1 MIGARMKKIAK
12 FFALPASERALL
24 FQALTAIVAM
34 RAGVWTL
41 PFARARRLA
50 DAMSHPMR
58 ADSPGDRRSTCA
70 CPSPEKIA
78 WAVATASRAV
88 PSGGNCLVRALAT
101 GIVLKRYRYPSELKI
116 GVMKPVDGHFGA
128 HAWLESG
135 GIVVIGDFEI
145 NRYAPLGGPDSVGR

>member
-12 FFALPASERALL
+12 FFALPASDRVLL
-24 FQALTAIVAM
+24 FQALMAIAAM
-34 RAGVWTL
+34 RVGVWTL
-41 PFARARRLA
+41 PFARTRRLA

-58 ADSPGDRRSTCA
+58 AHSSGGRRSTGA
-70 CPSPEKIA
+70 RPSPEKIA

-116 GVMKPVDGHFGA
+116 GVKKPVDGHFGA

-135 GIVVIGDFEI
+135 GNVVIGDFELD
-145 NRYAPLGGPDSVGR
+145 RYVPLGGPESVGR

>member
-1 MIGARMKKIAK
+1 MKKIVK
-12 FFALPASERALL
+12 FFALPAPDRALL
-24 FQALTAIVAM
+24 FQALAAILAM

-41 PFARARRLA
+41 PFARTRRLA

-58 ADSPGDRRSTCA
+58 ADSSGVR
-70 CPSPEKIA
+70 PSPEKIA

-116 GVMKPVDGHFGA
+116 GVKKPLDGHFGA

-135 GIVVIGDFEI
+135 GIVVIGDFELD
-145 NRYAPLGGPDSVGR
+145 RYVPLGGPDSVGR

>member
-1 MIGARMKKIAK
+1 MTGARMKKIAK
-12 FFALPASERALL
+12 FFALPASDRALL
-24 FQALTAIVAM
+24 LQALTAIVAM

-50 DAMSHPMR
+50 DAISHPMR
-58 ADSPGDRRSTCA
+58 ANSTCA
-70 CPSPEKIA
+70 RPSPEKIA

-116 GVMKPVDGHFGA
+116 GVMNPVDGHFGA

-135 GIVVIGDFEI
+135 GIVVIGDFELD
-145 NRYAPLGGPDSVGR
+145 RYVPLGGPDSVGR

>member
-1 MIGARMKKIAK
+1 MIGDRMKKIAK
-12 FFALPASERALL
+12 FFALPAPDRALL
-24 FQALTAIVAM
+24 FQSLTAIVAM
-34 RAGVWTL
+34 RAGVWML

-58 ADSPGDRRSTCA
+58 ANSSCVR
-70 CPSPEKIA
+70 PSPEKIA

-135 GIVVIGDFEI
+135 GIVVIGDFELD
-145 NRYAPLGGPDSVGR
+145 RYMPLGGPDSVGR

>member
-1 MIGARMKKIAK
+1 MVGDRMIKIAK
-12 FFALPASERALL
+12 FFALPAPDRALL
-24 FQALTAIVAM
+24 FQSLTAIVAM
-34 RAGVWTL
+34 RAGVWML

-58 ADSPGDRRSTCA
+58 ANSSCVR
-70 CPSPEKIA
+70 PSPEKIA

-135 GIVVIGDFEI
+135 GIVVIGDFELD
-145 NRYAPLGGPDSVGR
+145 RYMPLGGPDSVGR

>member
-1 MIGARMKKIAK
+1 MKKVAK
-12 FFALPASERALL
+12 FFALPASDRALL
-24 FQALTAIVAM
+24 FQSLAATLAM
-34 RAGVWTL
+34 RAGLWML

-58 ADSPGDRRSTCA
+58 ANSSSVR
-70 CPSPEKIA
+70 PSPEKIA

-135 GIVVIGDFEI
+135 GIVVIGDFELD
-145 NRYAPLGGPDSVGR
+145 RYMPLGGPDSVGR